1 MTSPRMGGQGGPLAF
16 FAAIDLSEERA
27 TMEPTPP
34 FLQNAYV
41 ARYAPGLAAKY
52 RRANTVFGSV
62 SVAILLAVLVGSVL
76 TSRGW
81 FAYLAFP
88 LAFGIGA
95 VACLVTARQAENKWN
110 ADNRLA
116 LAVSDAGLGLPRL
129 GTIAWAEVRYV
140 RIYDHSLTPR
150 GISPFTT
157 TVTHLLGTDS
167 TMFVD
172 VFVTDSE
179 AVLARAG
186 NPPKVL
192 RALDADKKVTGFKG
206 VWGQGMFDPVF
217 QDAVRALVTAA
228 EGRGVAVTY
237 DVTNTS
243 AWYMPRTNQPKA
255 N

>member
-1 MTSPRMGGQGGPLAF
+1 
-16 FAAIDLSEERA
+16 
-27 TMEPTPP
+27 MEPTPP

-52 RRANTVFGSV
+52 RRANAVAGVVFTLF
-62 SVAILLAVLVGSVL
+62 LLGGLIASAL
-76 TSRGW
+76 TAREW
-81 FAYLAFP
+81 FAYVFTILI
-88 LAFGIGA
+88 FGIGA
-95 VACLVTARQAENKWN
+95 ATSLFTARQAENKWN

-116 LAVSDAGLGLPRL
+116 LSVSDTGLGLPRL

-140 RIYDHSLTPR
+140 RIYDHSKTPR
-150 GISPFTT
+150 GMSPYTS
-157 TVTHLLGTDS
+157 TVTHLFGTDS

-172 VFVTDSE
+172 VFVTDSD
-179 AVLARAG
+179 AVLARVG

-217 QDAVRALVTAA
+217 QDAVQALVTAA
-228 EGRGVAVTY
+228 ERHGVAVTY

-243 AWYMPRTNQPKA
+243 AWYMPRASQPKA